1 MTFIAKVRVALV
13 CAGIVV
19 FASMV
24 VARAKEARSA
34 RVTAASES
42 ATRVSPHSSLGD
54 FVSVAEHYWR

>member
-24 VARAKEARSA
+24 VARAKEAKCA
-34 RVTAASES
+34 RVVAASES
-42 ATRVSPHSSLGD
+42 ATRVSPHTSLAD
-54 FVSVAEHYWR
+54 FARVAEHYWR

>member
-24 VARAKEARSA
+24 VARAKEAKTA
-34 RVTAASES
+34 RLTAVSES
-42 ATRVSPHSSLGD
+42 ATRVSPHTSLAD
-54 FVSVAEHYWR
+54 FASVAEHYWR

>member
-24 VARAKEARSA
+24 VARAKEAKSA
-34 RVTAASES
+34 RVVAASES
-42 ATRVSPHSSLGD
+42 ATRVSPHTSLAD
-54 FVSVAEHYWR
+54 FASVAEHYWR